1 MPKGRRRTGRYVTV
15 RMPVFDRFEPTLY
28 APIPERYILRAADTA
43 AVRVLRYH
51 GISVSVAERPVAGME
66 AVANAY
72 VFLIDSTIVASRAF
86 QGHREMRLVG
96 KWRQRA
102 MPVPPGSFIVEMNQP
117 LSVLAV
123 YLLEPQSDD
132 GLVTWNYFDAALKP
146 GGLYPV
152 FKVGGAPPS
161 P

>member
-1 MPKGRRRTGRYVTV
+1 M
-15 RMPVFDRFEPTLY
+15 
-28 APIPERYILRAADTA
+28 PERYILPATDTA
-43 AVRVLRYH
+43 AVQVLRSH
-51 GISVSVAERPVAGME
+51 GIAVSIAQKPVAGMD
-66 AVANAY
+66 AVANAW
-72 VFLIDSTIVASRAF
+72 VFLIDSTIAAPRAF
-86 QGHREMRLVG
+86 QGHREMRIAG

-102 MPVPPGSFIVEMNQP
+102 MPIPPGSFIVEMNQP

-132 GLVTWNYFDAALKP
+132 GLMTWNYFDAALKP